1 MKGGFSMNT
10 KTYIIPDKILDEK
23 EEKSLVA
30 LTDTYNKMIAPS
42 AVNKAMKKVE
52 EKVPQVVKDAFS
64 AAGGAITEAELFAKS
79 MELLGKSFQ
88 ILEEYAAKIS
98 ISENEIIKQVNQIS
112 ADNQITTL
120 DEICLIRSYELSKMR
135 MCVRSRVQL
144 GKLVHASGV
153 HCHMQLA
160 LCLLLLTNPS
170 ALPSATSS
178 PSSSQ

>member
-1 MKGGFSMNT
+1 MKGGCSMNT

-23 EEKSLVA
+23 EEKSLIA

-79 MELLGKSFQ
+79 MEILGKSFQ

-120 DEICLIRSYELSKMR
+120 DEICLIRSYELSKI
-135 MCVRSRVQL
+135 V
-144 GKLVHASGV
+144 GKNKYADIIVAIVEGAATGAPGIVGIPFNLVLTP
-153 HCHMQLA
+153 LA
-160 LCLLLLTNPS
+160 VT
-170 ALPSATSS
+170 AEM
-178 PSSSQ
+178 